1 MKRYN
6 RELAYAEQDRAMEA
20 AIIRAQME
28 KTLASQRRE
37 QDERLAMEL
46 ERSKL
51 NRFRDTKMR
60 QQIR

>member
-6 RELAYAEQDRAMEA
+6 RELAYVEQDRAMEA
-20 AIIRAQME
+20 AIIRSQME
-28 KTLASQRRE
+28 KNLAGQRRE
-37 QDERLAMEL
+37 QNERLAMEL

-51 NRFRDTKMR
+51 NQFRDTKMR